1 MFRALWTAASG
12 METHQSNL
20 DVITNNLANVN
31 TTGYKR
37 QRANFQDLMYQTMI
51 PAGEAQSIE
60 GNQVPTGLQVGMGSR
75 LASVQKVF
83 LQGSLR
89 TTNNPLDVA
98 IQGNGLLVVKLPDGR
113 QAYTR
118 DGTFNIDSKGR
129 MVTPDGLTTDPQIVV
144 PKNAKSVHISP
155 DGEVTA
161 TVAGQMAPLRLG
173 QLVLAQFINPAGL
186 EARGN
191 NLFMETA
198 ASGKPSLSSPGVN
211 GAGHLQS
218 GFLEASN
225 VNVAEELVNM
235 VIGQRAY
242 QMDAS
247 AIRTVNR
254 MLGYTATL

>member
-1 MFRALWTAASG
+1 MFRALWSAAAA
-12 METHQSNL
+12 MESQQSNL

-37 QRANFQDLMYQTMI
+37 QRANFQDLMYQTQI
-51 PAGEAQSIE
+51 PAGEASSLE
-60 GNQVPTGLQVGMGSR
+60 GNQVPTGLQMGMGSR

-98 IQGNGLLVVKLPDGR
+98 IQGNGLLVVKMPDGR

-118 DGTFNIDSKGR
+118 DGTFNIDGKGR
-129 MVTPDGLTTDPQIVV
+129 MVTPGGLLTDPQIVV
-144 PKNAKSVHISP
+144 PKNAKTIHISP

-161 TVAGQMAPLRLG
+161 MVPGQTAPVRLG

-191 NLFMETA
+191 NLFMETP
-198 ASGKPSLSSPGVN
+198 ASGRPSLSSPGVN

-242 QMDAS
+242 QMDS
-247 AIRTVNR
+247 SSIRAVNR

>member
-1 MFRALWTAASG
+1 MFRSLWNAASG
-12 METHQSNL
+12 MESQQANL

-37 QRANFQDLMYQTMI
+37 QRANFQDLMYQTMV
-51 PAGEAQSIE
+51 PAGEASSLE

-98 IQGNGLLVVKLPDGR
+98 IQGNGFFALKLPDGR

-118 DGTFNIDSKGR
+118 DGTFNIDHQGR
-129 MVTPDGLTTDPQIVV
+129 IVTPDGLTTDPQIVV
-144 PKNAKSVHISP
+144 PKTAKSIHVAA

-161 TVAGQMAPLRLG
+161 NVAGQSAPVKLG

-186 EARGN
+186 SSRGN
-191 NLFMETA
+191 NVYMETA
-198 ASGKPSLSSPGVN
+198 ASGKPTLSSPGVN
-211 GAGHLQS
+211 GAGRLQS

-247 AIRTVNR
+247 SIRTVNR
-254 MLGYTATL
+254 MLGYTASL

>member
-1 MFRALWTAASG
+1 MFRALWNAASG
-12 METHQSNL
+12 MESQQTNL

-37 QRANFQDLMYQTMI
+37 QRANFQDLMYQTI
-51 PAGEAQSIE
+51 VPAGEASSLE
-60 GNQVPTGLQVGMGSR
+60 GNQVPTGLQVGLGSR
-75 LASVQKVF
+75 LSSVQKIF
-83 LQGSLR
+83 LQGSLK

-98 IQGNGLLVVKLPDGR
+98 VQGNGFFVLKLPDGR

-118 DGTFNIDSKGR
+118 DGTFNIDGKGR
-129 MVTPDGLTTDPQIVV
+129 IVTPDGLTTNPQIVI
-144 PKNAKSVHISP
+144 PKNAKSMHIAP

-161 TVAGQMAPLRLG
+161 TIAGQTAPVKLG

-186 EARGN
+186 SSRGN
-191 NLFMETA
+191 NIFMESPS
-198 ASGKPSLSSPGVN
+198 SGKPSLSSPGVN
-211 GAGHLQS
+211 GAGRLQS
-218 GFLEASN
+218 GFLETSN

-247 AIRTVNR
+247 SIRTVNR